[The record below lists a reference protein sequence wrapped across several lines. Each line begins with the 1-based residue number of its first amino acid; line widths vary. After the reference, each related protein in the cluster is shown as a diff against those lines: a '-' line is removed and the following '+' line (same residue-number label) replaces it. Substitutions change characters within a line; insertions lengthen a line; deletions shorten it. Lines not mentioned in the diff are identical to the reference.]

1 MQEQSQGLSLRS
13 VRKSYGA
20 VEVVKGVDLEINRG
34 EFIVILGPSGCGK
47 STLLRMI
54 AGLDDVTAGD
64 ILIEGRDMTH
74 LPPRKR
80 ECAMV
85 FQSYALYPHL
95 TVAGNIG
102 YPLRIAGT
110 PRAEREARVAEA
122 ARAVGLEALLD
133 RKPSQLSG
141 GQRQRV
147 AMGRAIIRR
156 PKLFLFDEPLS
167 NLDAKLRV
175 QMRAEIRSL
184 HNRLGVTSIFVTHDQ
199 VEAMTLADRIVVMNV
214 GHVEQIGEPTEVY
227 ARPASRYVASFVG
240 AQPMSF
246 LDGRISQDGHT
257 AEVGSGRVRLT
268 APTGS
273 AWRGKRVTIGLRAE
287 NVTIAPRGASAD
299 LEGAL
304 FFSEQLGPF
313 AIHHVTV
320 GEATVLAQG
329 PGGHV
334 LSAGPVG
341 LAANPSQ
348 VHLFDPE
355 TALRIEANT

>member
-1 MQEQSQGLSLRS
+1 MLEQSEGLSLRG

-34 EFIVILGPSGCGK
+34 EFVVILGPSGCGK

-54 AGLDDVTAGD
+54 AGLDDVTAGH
-64 ILIEGRDMTH
+64 ILVEGRDMTH

-110 PRAEREARVAEA
+110 AKAERQARVAEA

-147 AMGRAIIRR
+147 AMGRAIIRH

-175 QMRAEIRSL
+175 QMRAEIRGL

-214 GHVEQIGEPTEVY
+214 GHVEQIGVPTEIY

-246 LDGRISQDGHT
+246 LDGLISQDGQT
-257 AEVGSGRVRLT
+257 AQVGNGCLRLT
-268 APTGS
+268 APTAP
-273 AWRGKRVTIGLRAE
+273 AWRGKRVTIGFRAE
-287 NVTIAPRGASAD
+287 NVTVAPPGASAD
-299 LEGAL
+299 FKGDL

-320 GEATVLAQG
+320 GEATMLAQG
-329 PGGHV
+329 PGGHAPP
-334 LSAGPVG
+334 AGSVG
-341 LAANPSQ
+341 LTADPAH

-355 TALRIEANT
+355 TGRRIETNT